1 MEAGQLEYIASTQI
15 RPTEMSKESINKD
28 KLGSTLK
35 WRKEDIRGTDLEVF
49 LLIRLRWQ
57 AYLKKE
63 CKLSISVNCY
73 PKKKSS
79 LV

>member
-35 WRKEDIRGTDLEVF
+35 
-49 LLIRLRWQ
+49 
-57 AYLKKE
+57 
-63 CKLSISVNCY
+63 
-73 PKKKSS
+73 
-79 LV
+79 